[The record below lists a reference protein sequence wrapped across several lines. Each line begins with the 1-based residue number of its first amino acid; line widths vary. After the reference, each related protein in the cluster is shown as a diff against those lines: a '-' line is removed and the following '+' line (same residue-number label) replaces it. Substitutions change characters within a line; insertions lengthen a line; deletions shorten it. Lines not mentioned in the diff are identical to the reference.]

1 MGADEVGLGVA
12 LVAALVA
19 VSAYYAWRQLQW
31 LRQPR
36 GEGEAET
43 PEGLYRRAQAR
54 RRLVGSGLML
64 LLAAQLAGALLFLQ
78 EPARRQAARAD
89 ARAAEREAGRAP
101 PQPSAEERSFAGL
114 YGAYVVVFL
123 LTLLAMVLLA
133 LADYVA
139 THRFAVQAHRQL
151 REERRDMI
159 DREVA
164 RLRQER
170 QQRNGHG

>member
-1 MGADEVGLGVA
+1 VGADEVGLGVA

-19 VSAYYAWRQLQW
+19 VAAYYAWRQLQW

-36 GEGEAET
+36 GPDEAET
-43 PEGLYRRAQAR
+43 PEGQYRRAQAR

-64 LLAAQLAGALLFLQ
+64 LLAAQLAGALLFLE
-78 EPARRQAARAD
+78 EPARRQADRAD
-89 ARAAEREAGRAP
+89 ARAAEREAGGAP

-114 YGAYVVVFL
+114 YGAYIVVFL
-123 LTLLAMVLLA
+123 LTLLAVVLLA
-133 LADYVA
+133 FVDLWA
-139 THRFAVQAHRQL
+139 TRRFAVQAYRQIQT
-151 REERRDMI
+151 ERRDMI

-170 QQRNGHG
+170 RERNGHN